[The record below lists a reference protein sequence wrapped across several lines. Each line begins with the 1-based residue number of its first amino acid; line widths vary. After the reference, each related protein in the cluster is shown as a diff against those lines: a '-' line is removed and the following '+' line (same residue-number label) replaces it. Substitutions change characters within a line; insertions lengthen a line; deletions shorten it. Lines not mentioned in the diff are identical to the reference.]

1 MKGLRIAGRGLRIS
15 GPRFNLPSETYNLS
29 LKGAW
34 METQFRTVADEEA
47 LEQLFARSHEG
58 PVVLF
63 KHSNTCPISAMA
75 YSRMKQLSEGVS
87 LLVVQ
92 QSRELSRRVETR
104 TGVAHE
110 SPQVL
115 VLRRGRTVWTA
126 SHFEIT
132 AEAVA
137 QAVKENQ

>member
-1 MKGLRIAGRGLRIS
+1 
-15 GPRFNLPSETYNLS
+15 
-29 LKGAW
+29 
-34 METQFRTVADEEA
+34 METQFTTVADEET
-47 LEQLFARSHEG
+47 LEQLFARSHEE

-75 YSRMKQLSEGVS
+75 YGHMKKLGEGVS

-92 QSRELSRRVETR
+92 KSRELSRSVETR
-104 TGVAHE
+104 TGVRHE

-115 VLRRGRTVWTA
+115 VLRRGQPVWTA
-126 SHFEIT
+126 SHFDIT

-137 QAVKENQ
+137 EAVKENQ